1 MFPFTYYRRDSGFGT
16 GMSLNAVF
24 VALQAA
30 INPVDRAVAA
40 SGLYLSIP
48 IGSILGMAGCNAVMQ
63 GIMPADLALRL
74 RSLGIEGIEAE
85 KVTALLVPLPT

>member
-1 MFPFTYYRRDSGFGT
+1 
-16 GMSLNAVF
+16 MSLNAVF